1 MDTVPKNP
9 PINYDSYVSS
19 VNIRKIKNYVR
30 NECVPRLFI
39 EPRNAKPEAAE
50 ASAPENEPH
59 RCLLSP
65 DRETGKAR
73 ATLKYRAN
81 FVYVVFA
88 LYFCINNALYIL
100 ACAGCGRTN

>member
-30 NECVPRLFI
+30 NECVARLFI

-50 ASAPENEPH
+50 AYAPENAP
-59 RCLLSP
+59 RCSMLNH
-65 DRETGKAR
+65 DRKTDKASR
-73 ATLKYRAN
+73 DIKIP
-81 FVYVVFA
+81 
-88 LYFCINNALYIL
+88 C
-100 ACAGCGRTN
+100 